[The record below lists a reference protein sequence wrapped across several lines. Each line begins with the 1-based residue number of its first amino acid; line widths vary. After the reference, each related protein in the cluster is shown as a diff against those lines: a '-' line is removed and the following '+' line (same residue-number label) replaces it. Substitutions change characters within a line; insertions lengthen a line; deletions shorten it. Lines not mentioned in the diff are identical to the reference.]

1 MNIDFNLNTF
11 LNIIEN
17 IFSNNIIT
25 YIVPRKDNLNNFGK
39 ILPICDDSHNYSE
52 ELVQDLLEYEIL
64 NNNNKKFDDS
74 FNGKLNNEFNCLLN
88 NDKYKFK
95 YDIENGLYDI
105 EIGCIS
111 LMENSFNN
119 KDDDSYSKNYIN
131 EKNNIHEYYQDNF
144 DNIHVIDCFDNE
156 DI

>member
-52 ELVQDLLEYEIL
+52 ELVQDL
-64 NNNNKKFDDS
+64 
-74 FNGKLNNEFNCLLN
+74 
-88 NDKYKFK
+88 
-95 YDIENGLYDI
+95 
-105 EIGCIS
+105 
-111 LMENSFNN
+111 
-119 KDDDSYSKNYIN
+119 
-131 EKNNIHEYYQDNF
+131 
-144 DNIHVIDCFDNE
+144 
-156 DI
+156 